1 MNETVIERTPAESD
15 EHFQLDNAPIIE
27 AVVDID
33 CDMPPN
39 FDLAATEEEAQKRF
53 AENYP
58 SLKKSF
64 MLQQRFLARPN
75 EPPQSSTTQALRAL
89 QFFSKDSLQLV
100 QVRSNG
106 YSFNR
111 LRPYS
116 TLDDYLPEIER
127 AWRLFVD
134 LVAPVRVRRIALR
147 YINRILLPSVETGRI
162 PLDQYL
168 KLGPPLPQDDELTYM
183 GFFNQYTALEIATQ
197 NTITITLTSQPI
209 ERGQLPIIFDIEARR
224 DVGTQP
230 DHWEEILDIILSLRK
245 LKNRVFKR
253 TLSDECLNLFR
264 N

>member
-1 MNETVIERTPAESD
+1 MNEAVAESVPVESD

-33 CDMPPN
+33 CDMPPEFN
-39 FDLAATEEEAQKRF
+39 AAAVETEARNRF
-53 AENYP
+53 SDHYP
-58 SLKKSF
+58 NLKKSF
-64 MLQQRFLARPN
+64 ALQHRMIARPN
-75 EPPQSSTTQALRAL
+75 EAPQVSSTQAVHAL
-89 QFFSKDSLQLV
+89 QFFSQDSLQLV

-127 AWRLFVD
+127 TWNVFVE
-134 LVAPVRVRRIALR
+134 LVQPVRVRRIALR
-147 YINRILLPSVETGRI
+147 YINRILLPCVKPGRI

-168 KLGPPLPQDDELTYM
+168 RLGPLLPHDDELTYM
-183 GFFNQYTALEIATQ
+183 GFFNQYAAIETATQ
-197 NTITITLTSQPI
+197 NTITITLTAQPA
-209 ERGQLPIIFDIEARR
+209 EEGNLPVIFDIEARR
-224 DVGTQP
+224 EFGAQP
-230 DHWEEILDIILSLRK
+230 DDWNRLREVILSLRR

-253 TLSDECLNLFR
+253 TLSDQCLNLFR